1 MSNPRNSGFAWLRTL
16 LVIVY
21 LGIIAAT
28 VVYERNAH
36 EVLSEGHDAE
46 AGQQYVTAN
55 MAYMIV
61 IERFSLSYAV
71 IDARNGL
78 NRIEPALVENNP
90 LPKRLGTTFLE
101 DNLGKQFNPY
111 SMYWVPFIACFVC
124 AAILLVVFFS
134 RLRRPGLAFL
144 VFVLLVVAGAWS
156 VVQLVWYGFF
166 SNEWLSDLAKQV
178 MAVPIIAYLVSYAL
192 IVVTAIMT
200 LKSPRLPGNEV
211 EESPRVDATHRGEV

>member
-1 MSNPRNSGFAWLRTL
+1 VSNPRNTGFAWLRTL

-61 IERFSLSYAV
+61 IERFPLSYAV

-78 NRIEPALVENNP
+78 NRIEPALENNP

-101 DNLGKQFNPY
+101 DNLGKQFDPY
-111 SMYWVPFIACFVC
+111 FMYWVPFIASIVC
-124 AAILLVVFFS
+124 AATLFVVFFS
-134 RLRRPGLAFL
+134 RLRRPGLAFV
-144 VFVLLVVAGAWS
+144 VFILLAVACAWS

-166 SNEWLSDLAKQV
+166 NNEWLGELAEQV
-178 MAVPIIAYLVSYAL
+178 MAIPILAYCAGYAL

-200 LKSPRLPGNEV
+200 LKSPRLP
-211 EESPRVDATHRGEV
+211 ESEPEY